1 MYPDRVRNIIDLYRK
16 NHVEY
21 HWIQEDREEQKVL
34 SVMLGII
41 VLTLSFLSIS
51 LHLPNANAQ
60 NNDNTINLQNQSI
73 ADKVTIVKVLAKSL
87 GQSLNNSAA
96 HLKVTS
102 MLPEVGNA
110 QYADKINSSLHGIAN
125 DVDVAK
131 RNIADA
137 ILKADDDFAG
147 ISFLLPNGDMYMQE
161 PYWRQLNLTQNNFA
175 FRDYHKGAIETKDAF
190 LGNMIVSKATGKRV
204 SVIAVP
210 IHSDKDGSLIGV
222 WNGALEFS
230 VFDRYLQS
238 LHPLNIERIVYVDS
252 QGQKV
257 ADSDSQLSKT
267 PESFANLQS
276 FKDAISGKSGYNIEV
291 VNDTKMFVGYS
302 PAKILSNTWTVLL
315 MEPYSQVQ

>member
-1 MYPDRVRNIIDLYRK
+1 MTPVIYF
-16 NHVEY
+16 
-21 HWIQEDREEQKVL
+21 
-34 SVMLGII
+34 II
-41 VLTLSFLSIS
+41 VSTVS
-51 LHLPNANAQ
+51 LLLYSYFFHPTNAQ
-60 NNDNTINLQNQSI
+60 NNDNTINLQNQSK
-73 ADKVTIVKVLAKSL
+73 ADKVTIAKVLANSL

-96 HLKVTS
+96 PLKVTS
-102 MLPEVGNA
+102 MLPQVGNA

-210 IHSDKDGSLIGV
+210 IHSDKDGLLIGV

-238 LHPLNIERIVYVDS
+238 LHP
-252 QGQKV
+252 
-257 ADSDSQLSKT
+257 
-267 PESFANLQS
+267 
-276 FKDAISGKSGYNIEV
+276 
-291 VNDTKMFVGYS
+291 
-302 PAKILSNTWTVLL
+302 
-315 MEPYSQVQ
+315 